1 VLTGMPFWMTNAR
14 GYYNRLLEFADGLQ
28 NFSDW
33 VKRRIERE
41 IVKYETGVD
50 PEIAALVER
59 LVEVKLAGRLVR
71 SEENVESKDTL
82 LEDIDKFF

>member
-1 VLTGMPFWMTNAR
+1 MAR
-14 GYYNRLLEFADGLQ
+14 KIKAVYFNSELDHRLLEFADGLQ

>member
-1 VLTGMPFWMTNAR
+1 MAR
-14 GYYNRLLEFADGLQ
+14 KIKAVYFNSELDHRLLKFADGLQ

-41 IVKYETGVD
+41 IVKYEIGVD

>member
-1 VLTGMPFWMTNAR
+1 MAR
-14 GYYNRLLEFADGLQ
+14 KIKAVYFNSELDHRLLEFADGLS

-33 VKRRIERE
+33 VKRRIARE
-41 IVKYETGVD
+41 IAKNETGVD

-71 SEENVESKDTL
+71 SEENAEAKDTL
-82 LEDIDKFF
+82 VEDIDKFF